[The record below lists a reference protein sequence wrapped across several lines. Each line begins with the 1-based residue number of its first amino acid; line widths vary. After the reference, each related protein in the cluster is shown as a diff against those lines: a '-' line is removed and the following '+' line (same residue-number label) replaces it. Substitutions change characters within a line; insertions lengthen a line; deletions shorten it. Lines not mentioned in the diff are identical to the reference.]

1 MSIIL
6 ASGSPRRKELMS
18 NITDSF
24 MIEISDVEEI
34 IPENINPV
42 EASEYLA
49 RLKAESIAEKY
60 KNSGNIIIG
69 CDTAVILDGEIMGK
83 PRNYSQCF
91 DYLSRLSGKMHIV
104 TTGCCLIMNDN
115 IKSFTEITQV
125 YFRKLSPDEIR
136 DYIATG
142 EPYDKAGGYG
152 IQGKGSIFVEKINGD
167 FFNVMGLPVC
177 RLNLE
182 LKELVKKI

>member
-6 ASGSPRRKELMS
+6 ASGSPRRKELML
-18 NITDSF
+18 NITDDF
-24 MIEISDVEEI
+24 ITEVSDVEEI

-49 RLKAESIAEKY
+49 RLKAESVAVKY
-60 KNSGNIIIG
+60 KNSDNIIIG
-69 CDTAVILDGEIMGK
+69 CDTSVILDGEIMGK
-83 PRNYSQCF
+83 PIDYNQCF

-104 TTGCCLIMNDN
+104 TTGCCLIMNDS
-115 IKSFTEITQV
+115 IKSFTEMTKV
-125 YFRKLSPDEIR
+125 YFRKISSDEIC
-136 DYIATG
+136 DYISTG

-152 IQGKGSIFVEKINGD
+152 IQGKGSVFVEKINGD

-177 RLNLE
+177 RLNMEINL
-182 LKELVKKI
+182 LKGI